1 MTPKA
6 IRVDS
11 LAERED
17 PTTHLPN
24 RIITDLGS
32 PFTAIQFRSWAQ
44 DCGISIDYAS
54 LTHPQANNQVERANE
69 LLLAGLKPRLFD
81 ELKDYGDK

>member
-1 MTPKA
+1 MKSILANDSHAANKTKVMTPKA

-32 PFTAIQFRSWAQ
+32 PFIAIEFRS
-44 DCGISIDYAS
+44 
-54 LTHPQANNQVERANE
+54 
-69 LLLAGLKPRLFD
+69 
-81 ELKDYGDK
+81 